1 MQVSGAPPKS
11 QLRRATRGRGGAWVV
26 AKLATKLLPTP
37 HLRPT
42 IRECLLRMR
51 ATFRHDG
58 TRQNDSHLKRL
69 ESQPYTTF
77 CVDGLRDCTT
87 MTGRKTSL
95 AVPIREIPASLQMKS
110 QLLSK
115 LWDKDIPEDAIRSG
129 AVDADAYLDYYVQQ
143 CDIFLIEQKRWLL
156 SENDKVLLM
165 ATHQDIIDVAE
176 KVISG
181 QLDRRGIVKEIL
193 SHRASH
199 LTTDDS
205 SSKHPGQRDGVVIT
219 AVDWAVRLVTMLEIG
234 QLQSVFQSREPPTW
248 KHQSLR
254 DYLAGVFV
262 PGRPVIGHV
271 RLEESFNVQS
281 LQKLANLEI
290 EWTNDLM
297 SHLSL
302 IDDDKKVLIF
312 HHVTFL
318 EAMNE

>member
-1 MQVSGAPPKS
+1 M
-11 QLRRATRGRGGAWVV
+11 
-26 AKLATKLLPTP
+26 
-37 HLRPT
+37 
-42 IRECLLRMR
+42 
-51 ATFRHDG
+51 FRHDD
-58 TRQNDSHLKRL
+58 TKQYSSHLKRPK
-69 ESQPYTTF
+69 SQPHATL
-77 CVDGLRDCTT
+77 CVNSLRNHRT

-95 AVPIREIPASLQMKS
+95 AVPIREIPASLHMKS

-115 LWDKDIPEDAIRSG
+115 LWGKDVSENAIRTG

-143 CDIFLIEQKRWLL
+143 CDIFLVEQKRWLL
-156 SENDKVLLM
+156 SENDKALLM
-165 ATHQDIIDVAE
+165 ATHQDIVDVAE

-181 QLDRRGIVKEIL
+181 QLDRQGVVKEIV
-193 SHRASH
+193 SHRASQ
-199 LTTDDS
+199 LTADDS
-205 SSKHPGQRDGVVIT
+205 TSKHSEQRDGVVMT

-248 KHQSLR
+248 KHQSLK

-302 IDDDKKVLIF
+302 IDDDKKVLVF